1 MKLILAI
8 AFLAMFAGTA
18 QAKRLYGTAGCGLGN
33 MVFGKDTQVL
43 AATTNGSSYSQLFGI
58 TSGTSNCTD
67 GGAAT
72 AENRL
77 PRFVETNRLALA
89 NDIAR
94 GQGDTLASVTEIM
107 GCSDANL
114 VGTALQKNYERI
126 FTSENSDASDITNSI
141 LGVVKS
147 ENALASDCKRV
158 I

>member
-1 MKLILAI
+1 MKYFIAL
-8 AFLAMFAGTA
+8 AFLAMFAG
-18 QAKRLYGTAGCGLGN
+18 QAEAKKLYGTAGCGLGN
-33 MVFGKDTQVL
+33 MVFGKENQVL
-43 AATTNGSSYSQLFGI
+43 AATTNGTSYSQLFGI

-72 AENRL
+72 AQNRL
-77 PRFVETNRLALA
+77 PRFVETNKLALA

-107 GCSDANL
+107 GCSNANL

-126 FTSENSDASDITNSI
+126 FTSENSNASDITDSI

>member
-1 MKLILAI
+1 MRFILAI

-18 QAKRLYGTAGCGLGN
+18 QAKRLYGVAGCGLGN
-33 MVFGKDTQVL
+33 LAFGKDSQIF
-43 AATTNGSSYSQLFGI
+43 AATTNTSSGSQMFGI

-72 AENRL
+72 AQNRL
-77 PRFVETNRLALA
+77 PHFVETNRLALA

-147 ENALASDCKRV
+147 ENVLASDCKRV